1 MTHIHLIGIGGTGLS
16 AIAKVLLERGYQ
28 VSGSDLTASPLAAA
42 VAEAGAQVSLG
53 HQADN
58 IRGADL
64 VVRSSAVPEENVE
77 VQAAYQAGIPV
88 LKRTGFLSHL
98 TNGYRTIAV
107 AGSHGKTT
115 TTAMTAWMLTE
126 LGQDPSFIAGGVVE
140 NLGTNARHGEGELFV
155 IEADEYDHMFL
166 GLDPDLAVVTN
177 VEHDHPDLFST
188 PGEFELAFDKFL
200 DRLHPEGTLIYCQ
213 EDRGAR
219 RLAKRIQP
227 GQKAVS
233 YGIESAQG
241 TYRGEDLQLNEFGG
255 FSFQVKA
262 LQADRDSS
270 LRISL
275 QVPGKHN
282 VLNALAAF
290 AVGDQLGFGAA
301 QIGRAL
307 SAFQGS
313 GRRFEIRGEFRGIV
327 LVDDYGHHPTEIRVS
342 LAAAKAAYPNRRIWA
357 LWQPH
362 TYSRTGTFYE
372 DYRRAFKDAEEVIV
386 LDVYAA
392 REEKPPGFD
401 MAGLVEGIHHNSVHF
416 LPEISTAVSYLKQN
430 LQEGDLLLVFTAGDA
445 IEVTNRLQKFFQ
457 R

>member
-1 MTHIHLIGIGGTGLS
+1 
-16 AIAKVLLERGYQ
+16 
-28 VSGSDLTASPLAAA
+28 
-42 VAEAGAQVSLG
+42 
-53 HQADN
+53 
-58 IRGADL
+58 
-64 VVRSSAVPEENVE
+64 
-77 VQAAYQAGIPV
+77 
-88 LKRTGFLSHL
+88 
-98 TNGYRTIAV
+98 
-107 AGSHGKTT
+107 
-115 TTAMTAWMLTE
+115 
-126 LGQDPSFIAGGVVE
+126 
-140 NLGTNARHGEGELFV
+140 
-155 IEADEYDHMFL
+155 MFL

-233 YGIESAQG
+233 YGIESAQC
-241 TYRGEDLQLNEFGG
+241 TYRGKDLQLNEFGG